1 MDFFERL
8 AAQKD
13 QKRGKHKAR
22 LTAKWVSLSR
32 IKTPE
37 QEYNMEDALKFLEN
51 DKKAAKLIQ
60 KNFNDLTVEFD
71 DETDVVSNVSVDEW
85 GCGGLSDDARS
96 IKWMEV
102 TFYLD
107 TDRNVKKDWPEIEDC
122 LRFNFY
128 CDLEIEQAKSYI
140 VFQFADWEDN
150 SVELIKS

>member
-8 AAQKD
+8 AAGKKQKY
-13 QKRGKHKAR
+13 GKHKAR
-22 LTAKWVSLSR
+22 LTAKWVSLSS

-37 QEYNMEDALKFLEN
+37 QQFVMEDAVEFLVN

-71 DETDVVSNVSVDEW
+71 DNTDVVSNVSVEEW
-85 GCGGLSDDARS
+85 RSGGLSDDARS

-102 TFYLD
+102 AFYFD
-107 TDRNVKKDWPEIEDC
+107 TKLNLKTDWSDIEDC

-128 CDLEIEQAKSYI
+128 CDLEIEKSKGYI